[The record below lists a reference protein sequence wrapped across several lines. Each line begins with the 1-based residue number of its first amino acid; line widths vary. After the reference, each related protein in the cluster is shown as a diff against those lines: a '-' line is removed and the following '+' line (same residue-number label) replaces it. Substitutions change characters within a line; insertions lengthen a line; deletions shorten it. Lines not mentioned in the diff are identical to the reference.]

1 MKAIIR
7 DIDALTAVSPAAL
20 AAYARET
27 GWCKT
32 EMYGDHSDIYALE
45 GSPEII
51 LPRHKHLGDYARL
64 VSRLIE
70 IFAKTAETD
79 ELSLY
84 RDLVTADRDV
94 IRIRTTAGDDG
105 SVAASSGVD
114 LVTGARKMILA
125 AACSLKNPKPV
136 YRVGANKEAAKFLG
150 TGSLG
155 TDWPK

>member
-51 LPRHKHLGDYARL
+51 
-64 VSRLIE
+64 
-70 IFAKTAETD
+70 F
-79 ELSLY
+79 
-84 RDLVTADRDV
+84 
-94 IRIRTTAGDDG
+94 
-105 SVAASSGVD
+105 
-114 LVTGARKMILA
+114 A
-125 AACSLKNPKPV
+125 AA
-136 YRVGANKEAAKFLG
+136 
-150 TGSLG
+150 
-155 TDWPK
+155 